1 MSVSDIGH
9 AKADVGSDVWITSG
23 PTSLPK
29 DPMSGPM
36 WSPAFNIGADVGP
49 PFGDIG
55 PDPMFGDVYR
65 CSHRFDRCCF

>member
-1 MSVSDIGH
+1 MSVVDVGR
-9 AKADVGSDVWITSG
+9 AKADVGSDALLTSG

-29 DPMSGPM
+29 DPMLGPM
-36 WSPAFNIGADVGP
+36 WNTTFNIGADVGP

-65 CSHRFDRCCF
+65 CSHRLDRCCF